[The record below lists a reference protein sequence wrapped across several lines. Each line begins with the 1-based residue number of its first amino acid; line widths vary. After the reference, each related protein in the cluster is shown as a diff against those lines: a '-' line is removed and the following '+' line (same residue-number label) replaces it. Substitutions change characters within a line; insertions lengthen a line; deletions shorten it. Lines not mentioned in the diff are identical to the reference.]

1 MNNNNEKDIINNSSF
16 TTDTIV
22 AIATAPSNSAISII
36 RLSGDD
42 AIAIV
47 NNIFKG
53 KNLHKVK
60 SHTIHYGYIYDGKN
74 IIDEVLVSVFKAP
87 KTFTRED
94 VVEINCH
101 GGMFVTNKVL
111 ELVLLKGAR
120 LAEAGEFT
128 KRAFLNGRIDLTQAE
143 AVIDIIES
151 NTSSSLKMANLG
163 ILGETKKVISDFRER
178 VLECL
183 LKVEVNIDYPEYE
196 DEEQITEDIL
206 IPRLEILKKDMEK
219 VLSKAEVSKI
229 IKYGV
234 KTAIIGK
241 PNVGK
246 SSLLN
251 SLIREDKAIVSNI
264 AGTTRDI
271 VEGSIN
277 IGGIVL
283 NLIDTAGVRETDD
296 FVEKIGVEKTK
307 KIISEADLIILV
319 FDNSTKINENDRIL
333 LQLTENKKR
342 LIVVNK
348 KDLQANIDIEKEIND
363 ENILLISS
371 FDNNDIMLLENKIKE
386 ICNYSDILNID
397 STYIGNTRQI
407 AKIKIANK
415 QLTDALNSLYQ
426 GYPIDIASVDIR
438 NCWRSLGEILGEVTN
453 EDIINELFARF
464 CLGK

>member
-1 MNNNNEKDIINNSSF
+1 MNNKTYNEIKITN
-16 TTDTIV
+16 DTIV

-42 AIAIV
+42 AIEIV
-47 NNIFKG
+47 NDIFKG
-53 KNLHKVK
+53 KNLNKVK
-60 SHTIHYGYIYDGKN
+60 SHTINYGHIYDGNN
-74 IIDEVLVSVFKAP
+74 IIDEVLISVFKAP
-87 KTFTRED
+87 KTFTKED

-111 ELVLLKGAR
+111 ELVLVKGAR
-120 LAEAGEFT
+120 LAEPGEFT

-151 NTSSSLKMANLG
+151 NTASSLKMANLG

-178 VLECL
+178 ILECL

-206 IPRLEILKKDMEK
+206 IPRLEILKKDMEI
-219 VLSKAEVSKI
+219 VLSKAEVSKM
-229 IKYGV
+229 IKYGI

-251 SLIREDKAIVSNI
+251 AMIREDKAIVSNI

-277 IGGIVL
+277 IGGVVL
-283 NLIDTAGVRETDD
+283 NLIDTAGVRETND

-307 KIISEADLIILV
+307 KIIGEADLIMLV
-319 FDNSTKINENDRIL
+319 FDNSTEINENDRIL
-333 LQLTENKKR
+333 LKLTENKKR
-342 LIVVNK
+342 IVIINK
-348 KDLQANIDIEKEIND
+348 KDLPSSNAIKEEVKD
-363 ENILLISS
+363 ENVLFISS
-371 FDNNDIMLLENKIKE
+371 FDKNDITLLEKKIKDM
-386 ICNYSDILNID
+386 CNYNDFLDID

-407 AKIKIANK
+407 AKLKIAYN
-415 QLTDALNSLYQ
+415 QLNDSLNSLYQ
-426 GYPIDIASVDIR
+426 GFPIDIACVDIR

-453 EDIINELFARF
+453 EDLINELFARF

>member
-1 MNNNNEKDIINNSSF
+1 MENINIIE
-16 TTDTIV
+16 TDTIV

-36 RLSGDD
+36 RLSGNESIE
-42 AIAIV
+42 IANSV
-47 NNIFKG
+47 FKG
-53 KNLHKVK
+53 KNLNKVK
-60 SHTIHYGYIYDGKN
+60 SHTNHYGYIYN
-74 IIDEVLVSVFKAP
+74 NNEIIDEVLVSVFRAP

-101 GGMFVTNKVL
+101 GGIYVTNKVL
-111 ELVLLKGAR
+111 ELLLVKGAR
-120 LAEAGEFT
+120 LAEPGEFT

-143 AVIDIIES
+143 AVIDMIES
-151 NTSSSLKMANLG
+151 NTASSLKMASLG
-163 ILGETKKVISDFRER
+163 ILGETKKVISEFREKI
-178 VLECL
+178 LECL
-183 LKVEVNIDYPEYE
+183 LKIEVNIDYPEYE

-206 IPRLEILKKDMEK
+206 IPRLKGLQKEMEV
-219 VLSKAEVSKI
+219 VLQKSEVSRI

-251 SLIREDKAIVSNI
+251 ALIREDKAIVSNI

-296 FVEKIGVEKTK
+296 FVEKIGVEKSK
-307 KIISEADLIILV
+307 KIIDEADLIMLV
-319 FDNSTKINENDRIL
+319 FDNNTPLNDNDKELLEITKDKNRV
-333 LQLTENKKR
+333 
-342 LIVVNK
+342 IVVNK
-348 KDLQANIDIEKEIND
+348 KDLESKIDMENIND
-363 ENILLISS
+363 VIYISS
-371 FDNNDIMLLENKIKE
+371 FDQNDITLLENKIKE
-386 ICNYSDILNID
+386 VCNYTDVTNID

-407 AKIKIANK
+407 AKLKIAKK
-415 QLTDALNSLYQ
+415 QLDDSLVSLNMGL
-426 GYPIDIASVDIR
+426 PIDLACVDIK
-438 NCWRSLGEILGEVTN
+438 NCWISLGEILGEVSS
-453 EDIINELFARF
+453 EDLINELFSRF

>member
-1 MNNNNEKDIINNSSF
+1 MNNIYNNIEN
-16 TTDTIV
+16 DTIA

-36 RLSGDD
+36 RLSGSESID
-42 AIAIV
+42 IV
-47 NNIFKG
+47 SEIFKG
-53 KNLHKVK
+53 KNLKKVK
-60 SHTIHYGYIYDGKN
+60 SHTIHYGHIYNDKE
-74 IIDEVLVSVFKAP
+74 ILDEVLVSVFKAP

-94 VVEINCH
+94 IVEINCH
-101 GGMFVTNKVL
+101 GGIYVTNRVL
-111 ELVLLKGAR
+111 ELLLVKGAR
-120 LAEAGEFT
+120 LADPGEFT

-143 AVIDIIES
+143 AVIDMIES
-151 NTSSSLKMANLG
+151 NTASSLKMANLG
-163 ILGETKKVISDFRER
+163 LLGETKKVISDFREKI
-178 VLECL
+178 LECL
-183 LKVEVNIDYPEYE
+183 LKIEVNIDYPEYE

-206 IPRLEILKKDMEK
+206 IPRLKALQNDMEMVLKK
-219 VLSKAEVSKI
+219 SEVSRI

-251 SLIREDKAIVSNI
+251 ALIREDKAIVSNI

-307 KIISEADLIILV
+307 KIIDDADLIMLV
-319 FDNSTKINENDRIL
+319 FDNNTSLNDDDIELLDITKDKNRV
-333 LQLTENKKR
+333 
-342 LIVVNK
+342 IVVNK
-348 KDLQANIDIEKEIND
+348 KDLESKININVTDDI
-363 ENILLISS
+363 LYISS
-371 FDNNDIMLLENKIKE
+371 FDQNDISKLENKIKQ
-386 ICNYSDILNID
+386 ICNYTDVTNID

-407 AKIKIANK
+407 AKLKIAKK
-415 QLTDALNSLYQ
+415 QLDDSLVSLNMGL
-426 GYPIDIASVDIR
+426 PIDLACVDIK
-438 NCWRSLGEILGEVTN
+438 NCWISLGEILGEVSS
-453 EDIINELFARF
+453 EDLIDELFARF

>member
-1 MNNNNEKDIINNSSF
+1 MNNIYNNIEN
-16 TTDTIV
+16 DTIA

-36 RLSGDD
+36 RLSGSESID
-42 AIAIV
+42 IV
-47 NNIFKG
+47 SEIFKG
-53 KNLHKVK
+53 KNLKKVK
-60 SHTIHYGYIYDGKN
+60 SHTIHYGHIYNDKE
-74 IIDEVLVSVFKAP
+74 ILDEVLVSVFKAP

-94 VVEINCH
+94 IVEINCH
-101 GGMFVTNKVL
+101 GGIYVTNRVL
-111 ELVLLKGAR
+111 ELLLVKGAR
-120 LAEAGEFT
+120 LADPGEFT

-143 AVIDIIES
+143 AVIDMIES
-151 NTSSSLKMANLG
+151 NTASSLKMANLG
-163 ILGETKKVISDFRER
+163 LLGETKKVISDFREKI
-178 VLECL
+178 LECL
-183 LKVEVNIDYPEYE
+183 LKIEVNIDYPEYE

-206 IPRLEILKKDMEK
+206 IPRLKALQNDMEIVLKK
-219 VLSKAEVSKI
+219 SEVSRI

-251 SLIREDKAIVSNI
+251 ALIREDKAIVSNI

-307 KIISEADLIILV
+307 KIIDDADLIMLV
-319 FDNSTKINENDRIL
+319 FDNNTPLNDDDIELLDITKDKNRV
-333 LQLTENKKR
+333 
-342 LIVVNK
+342 IVVNK
-348 KDLQANIDIEKEIND
+348 KDLESKININVTDDI
-363 ENILLISS
+363 LYISS
-371 FDNNDIMLLENKIKE
+371 FDQNDIFKLENKIKQ
-386 ICNYSDILNID
+386 ICNYTDVTNID

-407 AKIKIANK
+407 AKLKIAKK
-415 QLTDALNSLYQ
+415 QLDDSLVSLNMGL
-426 GYPIDIASVDIR
+426 PIDLACVDIK
-438 NCWRSLGEILGEVTN
+438 NCWISLGEILGEVSS
-453 EDIINELFARF
+453 EDLIDELFARF

>member
-1 MNNNNEKDIINNSSF
+1 MNNIYNNIEN
-16 TTDTIV
+16 DTIA

-36 RLSGDD
+36 RLSGSESID
-42 AIAIV
+42 IV
-47 NNIFKG
+47 AEIFKG
-53 KNLHKVK
+53 KNLKKAK
-60 SHTIHYGYIYDGKN
+60 SHTIHYGHIYNDKE
-74 IIDEVLVSVFKAP
+74 ILDEVLVSVFKAP

-101 GGMFVTNKVL
+101 GGIYVTNRVL
-111 ELVLLKGAR
+111 ELLLVKGAR
-120 LAEAGEFT
+120 LADPGEFT

-143 AVIDIIES
+143 AVIDMIES
-151 NTSSSLKMANLG
+151 NTASGLKMANLG
-163 ILGETKKVISDFRER
+163 LLGETKKVISDFREKI
-178 VLECL
+178 LECL
-183 LKVEVNIDYPEYE
+183 LKIEVNIDYPEYE

-206 IPRLEILKKDMEK
+206 IPRLKALQNDMEMVLKK
-219 VLSKAEVSKI
+219 SEVSRI

-251 SLIREDKAIVSNI
+251 ALIREDKAIVSNI

-283 NLIDTAGVRETDD
+283 NLIDTAGVRDTDD

-307 KIISEADLIILV
+307 KIIDDADLIMLV
-319 FDNSTKINENDRIL
+319 FDNNTPLNDDDIELLDITK
-333 LQLTENKKR
+333 NKNR
-342 LIVVNK
+342 VIVVNK
-348 KDLQANIDIEKEIND
+348 KDLESKININVTDDI
-363 ENILLISS
+363 LYISS
-371 FDNNDIMLLENKIKE
+371 FDQNDISKLENKIKQ
-386 ICNYSDILNID
+386 ICNYTDITNID

-407 AKIKIANK
+407 AKLKIAKK
-415 QLTDALNSLYQ
+415 QLDDSLVSLNMGL
-426 GYPIDIASVDIR
+426 PIDLACVDIK
-438 NCWRSLGEILGEVTN
+438 NCWISLGEILGEVSS
-453 EDIINELFARF
+453 EDLIDELFARF